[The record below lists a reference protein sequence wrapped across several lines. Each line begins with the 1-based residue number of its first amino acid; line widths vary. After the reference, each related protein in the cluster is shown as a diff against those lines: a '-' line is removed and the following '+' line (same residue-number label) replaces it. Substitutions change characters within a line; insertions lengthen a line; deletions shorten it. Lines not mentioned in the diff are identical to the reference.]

1 MPTSSTE
8 SAPEKITLPS
18 IPEAGD
24 PALLLKHPVTPMEA
38 VNILYS
44 EGENE
49 ISEAIVASLSK
60 QIFDAP
66 SPRPA
71 AGFKRLLAVISF
83 QLLKR
88 TTTTKTETGHDG
100 QEFVAYQ
107 NSILERSEHPYA
119 EALLET
125 SGADSASFVEGGDP
139 MNAPYMMISPEIR
152 STGCMW
158 DRLLLDS
165 VQGKDVQLRFTC
177 EAQATL
183 EAAKRRLDEGRAVRL
198 KAAAAGTG
206 LSMVLVFDRL
216 IREGYDPAL
225 ITMTITDRCATN
237 ITKID
242 RLLGKLASTR
252 DHLAQDRKSCGISA
266 RTEDLLDPEDNSIEP
281 YQVVTLIGIL
291 EYFHGHTTTTT
302 EEHLG
307 HPSTNLEPCAK
318 ELAHAIAATT
328 SDHGTLIANT
338 YRVEVGAR
346 ILEIFG
352 KKFRYRDR
360 EDLHTLVGIAG
371 FTPSHTAGSGHI
383 YDVEVFEKQPK

>member
-8 SAPEKITLPS
+8 SAPEKTAAPS

-44 EGENE
+44 EGESE
-49 ISEAIVASLSK
+49 LTEAIVASLCK
-60 QIFDAP
+60 QIFEAP
-66 SPRPA
+66 APKPA

-107 NSILERSEHPYA
+107 NSILEKSNHPYA

-152 STGCMW
+152 STGCTW

-206 LSMVLVFDRL
+206 LSMILVFDRL
-216 IREGYDPAL
+216 VREGYDPAL

-237 ITKID
+237 VTKID

-252 DHLAQDRKSCGISA
+252 DHLAQDGKSCGISA
-266 RTEDLLDPEDNSIEP
+266 RTEDLMDPESNSIEP

-291 EYFHGHTTTTT
+291 EYFHGHTSTTT

-307 HPSTNLEPCAK
+307 HPITNLEPCAK
-318 ELAHAIAATT
+318 DLAHAIAATT

-360 EDLHTLVGIAG
+360 EDLHKLVEAAG
-371 FTPSHTAGSGHI
+371 FVPSHTAGSGHI